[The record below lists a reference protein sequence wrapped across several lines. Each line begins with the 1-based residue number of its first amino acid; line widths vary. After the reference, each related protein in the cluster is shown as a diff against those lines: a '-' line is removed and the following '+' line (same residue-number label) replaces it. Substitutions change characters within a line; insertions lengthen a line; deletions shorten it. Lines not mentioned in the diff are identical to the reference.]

1 MHTCSVASVVCDC
14 NSMDCSPPGSSAHG
28 ILQARIPEWVAIPFS
43 RRSSWP
49 RDWTRVSHIV
59 GRFFTIWAARKA
71 QTEAVLSRVSRIW
84 LCDPK
89 DCRLPGSSV
98 HGILQVR
105 ILEWVAMS
113 SSRGSSPPRDLGYFA
128 IEQISLKSFPSWFKS
143 WSLSPRLEEFLASIR
158 EHSYPW
164 PSLF

>member
-1 MHTCSVASVVCDC
+1 MLSCFSCVWLC
-14 NSMDCSPPGSSAHG
+14 NSTGCSPSGSFVHG

-49 RDWTRVSHIV
+49 RDWTLVSHIV

-71 QTEAVLSRVSRIW
+71 QTEGVLSCFNHIW
-84 LCDPK
+84 LFVTPRTVAC
-89 DCRLPGSSV
+89 
-98 HGILQVR
+98 QVR
-105 ILEWVAMS
+105 KLKWAAMS
-113 SSRGSSPPRDLGYFA
+113 SSRGSSPPKDRDYLA
-128 IEQISLKSFPSWFKS
+128 IEQILLKSFPSWFKS
-143 WSLSPRLEEFLASIR
+143 WSLSPRLEEFMASIR